1 MLEAMRRFATTLAG
15 KILGGLLLIGLAGF
29 GISNVILD
37 LGSDTVATVGDINV
51 SSNDFRRAYQAKL
64 SQAAQQSGQQPTN
77 EQAQQMG
84 IPGAVLQQLAANA
97 AGVVLAQHYGLG
109 ASEDKLKQSITSDPN
124 FQGILGTFDRT
135 IFDQALQQNGFTEA
149 QFLDQQT
156 KALQR
161 EQIAIGLFDGAPLPQ
176 TAISLINSYRS
187 ATRTV
192 EYFTLDQTTVGD
204 IPTPT
209 DADLQAYLTA
219 HQADFRTKETRT
231 VDLVYVNPDLLAPQ
245 YQPTE
250 DEIKAEYDKTKDT
263 LGTVQKRHVEQ
274 VALTT
279 PELQKAFDDG
289 QKAGTPFADV
299 VAASKAT
306 PTDLGTVAKTEL
318 SDQTLADAAF
328 GLAKIGDFV
337 VIPGVIGKRAVSVTE
352 IQAGGAP
359 SYDDAKPDIAKRLAV
374 AKVKAQYADIQDE
387 IETLRA
393 GLKSLKEIAGRY
405 KLPIETVAVTAD
417 GPELSAVPGLA
428 ETDRAKIA
436 TGIFAATAGKLAP
449 TINYGST
456 SNAWFDLT
464 KVDPARDQTLTEVH
478 DAVAAAWT
486 ADKTDTALRDEVK
499 SITAE
504 LDAGKAF
511 GDVATEKNQFA
522 TISTPITRQGDQS
535 KVLTA
540 QVAQAIFASGPDGHG
555 WAVDGDGAY
564 VIFHITDSAP
574 PSGAPPDTIMSFLT
588 NSLRGSL
595 NAQFIYALQTD
606 YGVKVNQQVLATVL
620 GQPAQ

>member
-1 MLEAMRRFATTLAG
+1 MLELMRRFATTLAG

-37 LGSDTVATVGDINV
+37 LGSDTVASVGDVNI
-51 SSNDFRRAYQAKL
+51 STNDFRRAYQAKL
-64 SQAAQQSGQQPTN
+64 NQVAQQTGQQPTT
-77 EQAQQMG
+77 EQAQAMG

-109 ASEDKLKQSITSDPN
+109 ASEAKLKESITGDPN
-124 FQGILGTFDRT
+124 FQGILGTFDRA
-135 IFDQALQQNGFTEA
+135 IFDQTLQQNGFTEA
-149 QFLDQQT
+149 QYLDQQT

-176 TAISLINSYRS
+176 TAVSLINSYRG

-204 IPTPT
+204 IPTPS
-209 DADLQAYLTA
+209 DADLQAYLAA

-231 VDLVYVNPDLLAPQ
+231 ADIVYVNPDILAPQ

-263 LGTVQKRHVEQ
+263 LGKIEKRHVEQ

-279 PELQKAFDDG
+279 PELQKAFDDA

-306 PTDLGTVAKTEL
+306 PTDLGVVGKADL

-328 GLAKIGDFV
+328 GLAKIGDFTI
-337 VIPGVIGKRAVSVTE
+337 IPGVIGKRAVTVTE

-374 AKVKAQYADIQDE
+374 AKVKAQYADIQDQ
-387 IETLRA
+387 IESLRA
-393 GLKSLKEIAGRY
+393 GLKPLKEIAGRY
-405 KLPIETVAVTAD
+405 KLPIETIAVTAD
-417 GPELSAVPGLA
+417 GSELSAVPGLA
-428 ETDRAKIA
+428 EADRAKIA
-436 TGIFAATAGKLAP
+436 TGIFAATAGKLSP
-449 TINYGST
+449 TINFGST
-456 SNAWFDLT
+456 SNAWFDLS
-464 KVDPARDQTLTEVH
+464 KVEPARDQTLAEVH

-486 ADKTDTALRDEVK
+486 ADKTDTALKDEVK
-499 SITAE
+499 AITAE
-504 LDAGKAF
+504 LDAGKSF
-511 GDVATEKNQFA
+511 QDVAAEKNQFA
-522 TISTPITRQGDQS
+522 TVSTPITRQGDQS
-535 KVLTA
+535 KILTS

-555 WAVDGDGAY
+555 WAIDGDGAY
-564 VIFHITDSAP
+564 VIYHVTDTTP
-574 PSGAPPDTIMSFLT
+574 PSGPPPDSIVSFLT

-595 NAQFIYALQTD
+595 NSQFIYGLQAD
-606 YGVKVNQQVLATVL
+606 YGVKVNQQVLGTVL